1 METSPLVLDLVLALS
16 AAFGGGLIARKLGL
30 PVLLGYI
37 VAGVII
43 GPYTPGPIAASERVD
58 LLANLGV
65 GFLMFALGV
74 EFSLNELLRVR
85 RVALIT
91 GGIQIP
97 ATILVGYLCGTAFGW
112 SWRASLVLGGAFA
125 ISSSIVAL
133 KLLMGRGEGNSPQ
146 AHVTL
151 GIGVIQ
157 DLSLVPMIAL
167 VPALAGEGEDLPRDV
182 GLALLKG
189 LVAIAAV
196 VIVGTKVVPKVF
208 EFIARTQ
215 SRELFIL
222 TVVMIAFGAAYAGE
236 QAGLSLALG
245 AFLAGLIV
253 SESEYDSQVLADVI
267 PFRDLF
273 SIIFFVSIG
282 MLVDPGFLW
291 DHVGTVVI
299 GIAALMIAKLLIIGA
314 VLLALRIDHYTTTMT
329 ALLLAQMA
337 EFSFILAGQGRH
349 EGLLDD
355 EQYSLVLGMAL
366 GSIMLLPLALQ
377 LAPAL
382 TRLAEKLPA
391 VSRRETQLVG
401 DGPEPE
407 LELRD
412 HVVVC
417 GFGRVGTELGRALG
431 KIGIPYAAI
440 DLNAPKIRHLRE
452 KGVLALFGDASQPT
466 LLERAGVEHAKVLA
480 ITYPDFVTA
489 RAAIQVART
498 LNPSIRVIARATAFG
513 EIGPLDAMGADEIVQ
528 PEFEAGMEFV
538 RQTLVWCALPDD
550 TVSTSVAERRSAYYE
565 TGDGTGVAFKPAP
578 LESA

>member
-1 METSPLVLDLVLALS
+1 VETSPLVLDLVLALT
-16 AAFGGGLIARKLGL
+16 AAFGGGLIARRLGL

-37 VAGVII
+37 IAGVII

-65 GFLMFALGV
+65 GFLMFSLGV
-74 EFSLNELLRVR
+74 EFSLNDLLRVR
-85 RVALIT
+85 RTALIT

-97 ATILVGYLCGTAFGW
+97 LTIGVGYLCGTAFGW

-146 AHVTL
+146 ARITL

-167 VPALAGEGEDLPRDV
+167 VPALAGEGENLPADV

-189 LVAIAAV
+189 MVAIAAV
-196 VIVGTKVVPKVF
+196 IIVGTKVVPRVF
-208 EFIARTQ
+208 DFVARTQ

-236 QAGLSLALG
+236 RAGLSLALG

-291 DHVGTVVI
+291 DHVGTVVF
-299 GIAALMIAKLLIIGA
+299 GVAALMIAKMLIIGA
-314 VLLALRIDHYTTTMT
+314 VLLALKVDHYTTTLT

-337 EFSFILAGQGRH
+337 EFSFILAGQGRE
-349 EGLLDD
+349 EGLLDH

-366 GSIMLLPLALQ
+366 GSIILLPLALQ
-377 LAPAL
+377 LAPFL
-382 TRLAEKLPA
+382 SRLAEKLPA

-401 DGPEPE
+401 EEPE
-407 LELRD
+407 QELHD
-412 HVVVC
+412 HVIVC

-431 KIGIPYAAI
+431 KIGIPFAAI
-440 DLNAPKIRHLRE
+440 DLNAPKIRNLRA

-466 LLERAGVEHAKVLA
+466 LLERAGVEHAKVIA

-489 RAAIQVART
+489 QSAIQVART
-498 LNPSIRVIARATAFG
+498 LNPAIRVIARATASG
-513 EIGPLDAMGADEIVQ
+513 EIGPLDATGADEIVQ

-550 TVSTSVAERRSAYYE
+550 TLSSTVAERRSAFYE
-565 TGDGTGVAFKPAP
+565 TDSPTGAAFKPTP

>member
-1 METSPLVLDLVLALS
+1 METSPLVLDLVLALV
-16 AAFGGGLIARKLGL
+16 AAFGGGLLARRLGL

-85 RVALIT
+85 RTALIT

-97 ATILVGYLCGTAFGW
+97 ATIGIGYFCGMAFGW
-112 SWRASLVLGGAFA
+112 SWRASLLLGGAFA
-125 ISSSIVAL
+125 LSSSIVAL

-151 GIGVIQ
+151 GISVIQ

-167 VPALAGEGEDLPRDV
+167 VPALGGEGKDLPADL
-182 GLALLKG
+182 GIALLKG
-189 LVAIAAV
+189 IVAITAV
-196 VIVGTKVVPKVF
+196 VIVGTKIVPRVF
-208 EFIARTQ
+208 EFVARTQ

-236 QAGLSLALG
+236 RAGLSLALG

-291 DHVGTVVI
+291 DHI
-299 GIAALMIAKLLIIGA
+299 GIVAAGIAVLMISKLLIVGA
-314 VLLALRIDHYTTTMT
+314 VLLALRVDHYTTTIT

-337 EFSFILAGQGRH
+337 EFSFILAGQGRN
-349 EGLLDD
+349 EGLLDQ

-377 LAPAL
+377 LAPLLSRIAA
-382 TRLAEKLPA
+382 TLPG

-401 DGPEPE
+401 LEEPE
-407 LELRD
+407 QELRD
-412 HVVVC
+412 HVIVC
-417 GFGRVGTELGRALG
+417 GYGRVGNELGQALA
-431 KIGIPYAAI
+431 KIGVPYAAI

-452 KGVLALFGDASQPT
+452 RGVLALYGDASQPT
-466 LLERAGVEHAKVLA
+466 LLVRAGVEHAKVLA

-513 EIGPLDAMGADEIVQ
+513 EIGPLDATGAEEIVQ

-550 TVSTSVAERRSAYYE
+550 TVSTTLAKRRSAYYE
-565 TGDGTGVAFKPAP
+565 TDEATGVAFKSTP

>member
-1 METSPLVLDLVLALS
+1 METSPLILDLVLALS

-43 GPYTPGPIAASERVD
+43 GPHTPGPIAETERVD

-74 EFSLNELLRVR
+74 EFSLNDLLRVR
-85 RVALIT
+85 RTAIVT
-91 GGIQIP
+91 GLVQIP
-97 ATILVGYLCGTAFGW
+97 ATIGVGYICGTAFGW

-125 ISSSIVAL
+125 ISSSIVAI

-146 AHVTL
+146 AHITL

-167 VPALAGEGEDLPRDV
+167 VPALGGEGNNLPADV

-189 LVAIAAV
+189 LLAIAAV
-196 VIVGTKVVPKVF
+196 ILIGTKVVPHVLGF
-208 EFIARTQ
+208 VARTQ

-236 QAGLSLALG
+236 KAGLSLALG

-282 MLVDPGFLW
+282 MLVDPSFLW
-291 DHVGTVVI
+291 DHIGTVAA
-299 GIAALMIAKLLIIGA
+299 GIAALFLAKMLIIGA
-314 VLLALRIDHYTTTMT
+314 VLLALRIDHHTTTMV

-337 EFSFILAGQGRH
+337 EFSFILAGQGRQ
-349 EGLLDD
+349 EGLLDH
-355 EQYSLVLGMAL
+355 EQYSLILGMAL
-366 GSIMLLPLALQ
+366 GSIMLLPFVLQ
-377 LAPAL
+377 LAPRL
-382 TRLAEKLPA
+382 SRLAERLPA
-391 VSRRETQLVG
+391 VSRREVELVG
-401 DGPEPE
+401 DVPDQE
-407 LELRD
+407 LHD
-412 HVVVC
+412 HVIVC
-417 GFGRVGTELGRALG
+417 GYGRVGTELGRALG
-431 KIGIPYAAI
+431 KVGIPYAAI
-440 DLNAPKIRHLRE
+440 DLNAPKIRHLKE
-452 KGVLALFGDASQPT
+452 TGVLALFGDASQPI

-480 ITYPDFVTA
+480 VTYPDFVTA
-489 RAAIQVART
+489 RTAIQVARQ

-513 EIGPLDAMGADEIVQ
+513 EIGPLDATGADEIVQ

-538 RQTLVWCALPDD
+538 RQTLVWCSLPDD
-550 TVSTSVAERRSAYYE
+550 TLSSTIAERRTDFYE
-565 TGDGTGVAFKPAP
+565 SGDISMPGIKPAAA
-578 LESA
+578 ESA